1 MPVAVDRAQLDV
13 GSRAELRRW
22 LEENHESSPGVWF
35 VRWKKG
41 RPRHVPYG
49 DIAEEAL
56 CFGWIDSQARP
67 LDDDR
72 SLILLTPRRP
82 NSKWSKVNKERIERL
97 EAAGQMHPAGLA
109 TVDQAKASGTWNA
122 LDDVDALVEPPDL
135 TEALDRNPAAR
146 HTWDGFPPSAKRAIL
161 TWILSAK
168 RPETRAKR
176 RRGGRGRGR
185 RGPEGQR
192 VAPAR
197 DLRSG
202 RPT

>member
-1 MPVAVDRAQLDV
+1 MPVDRPQLDV
-13 GSRAELRRW
+13 ASRAELRRW
-22 LEENHESSPGVWF
+22 LDENHESSSGVWF

-82 NSKWSKVNKERIERL
+82 TSMWSKVNKERIERL
-97 EAAGQMHPAGLA
+97 EASGQMRPAGRA
-109 TVDQAKASGTWNA
+109 AVDGAKVSGTWSA
-122 LDDVDALVEPPDL
+122 LDDIDALVEPPDL
-135 TEALDRNPAAR
+135 TEALDGNAAAR
-146 HTWDGFPPSAKRAIL
+146 EAWDGFPPSAKRAIL
-161 TWILSAK
+161 AWILSAK

-176 RRGGRGRGR
+176 IAVTADEAAVGR
-185 RGPEGQR
+185 RANEW
-192 VAPAR
+192 
-197 DLRSG
+197 
-202 RPT
+202 RPPKT